1 MPTALQHIN
10 RNMFGQ
16 AGVLVP
22 SARDDFESM
31 PARELQGTRSER
43 RVRARQ
49 NMSKFTHETFDE
61 WPGGN
66 LRERSS

>member
-1 MPTALQHIN
+1 MPTALEHIN

-22 SARDDFESM
+22 SARDDFKSM
-31 PARELQGTRSER
+31 PARELRGTDSVR
-43 RVRARQ
+43 RIQARQ
-49 NMSKFTHETFDE
+49 NISKFTHETFDK

-66 LRERSS
+66 LR